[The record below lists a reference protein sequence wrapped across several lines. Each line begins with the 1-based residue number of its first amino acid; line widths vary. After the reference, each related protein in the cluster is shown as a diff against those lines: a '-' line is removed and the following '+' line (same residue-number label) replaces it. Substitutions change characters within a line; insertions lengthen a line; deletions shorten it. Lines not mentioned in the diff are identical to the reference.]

1 MLCCTLS
8 AFAHTQNKLTNAQAH
23 PHSHHTIC
31 AGKRAQEWTREVRVT
46 ECARASESEIGSAC
60 GQRRP
65 GSVAGE
71 HSQATACRGHFQ
83 PKGLATT
90 ASQSPLPLP
99 ATLGL
104 APLPSFA
111 PAIKNR
117 TQRVRTAQC
126 VKTSLKEQTPEQPQR
141 GFSTWTFD
149 MYGSLECNHQPRTNL
164 KEVAVTAVTFAAMF
178 VNPLKGS
185 TLTQQRK
192 GIVVNICSIFSMVV
206 H

>member
-1 MLCCTLS
+1 VRE
-8 AFAHTQNKLTNAQAH
+8 
-23 PHSHHTIC
+23 
-31 AGKRAQEWTREVRVT
+31 RAKARLGVRAARE
-46 ECARASESEIGSAC
+46 
-60 GQRRP
+60 RP

-90 ASQSPLPLP
+90 ASPSPLPLP

-104 APLPSFA
+104 ALLPSFA

-126 VKTSLKEQTPEQPQR
+126 IKTSLKEQTPEQPQR
-141 GFSTWTFD
+141 GFSRWTFD
-149 MYGSLECNHQPRTNL
+149 MYGSLECNHQPRTTL

-192 GIVVNICSIFSMVV
+192 GIVLNICSIFSMVV
-206 H
+206 HKASISSM